1 MWGGGGAGGYTL
13 FPRVF
18 LLKQGAVWAL
28 IYYIHPQLW
37 VLHILYCT
45 LHVKKIYS
53 IISKPSKVPN

>member
-1 MWGGGGAGGYTL
+1 MWGGGAGGYTF
-13 FPRVF
+13 FPWVCLR
-18 LLKQGAVWAL
+18 KQGAVWAL
-28 IYYIHPQLW
+28 HLLIHPQLW